1 MAVKGRKAIDRSAAV
16 AADAAALAR
25 LRVAPS
31 DERET
36 IALGLLRSATRRDTL
51 RTTLQW
57 LRENPLYGARSAL
70 IALFDFYA
78 RDKGAHDYGTYVRSD
93 VVRALR
99 PIARRE
105 DSALFIRAL
114 LSYEFPPPTFHEEAG
129 QLRSAALVA
138 LAELDLDGARYHAAR
153 LIVDPYTDPMSG
165 EPAVSAATTLAA
177 LDEGAL
183 LYSYICDPR
192 NINRSEV
199 TAECL
204 RGLVRCDP
212 NLLPDLIRR
221 LGEPPQPVMML
232 GMIDLLLKHES
243 GVQQQ
248 VWLLDLVKSGSD
260 EHLKYLILT
269 AISLGNEQFLACL
282 IEALRD
288 DLSSKRRPAARDAL
302 LIAAHRAD
310 VKALLNEW
318 DRSRL

>member
-1 MAVKGRKAIDRSAAV
+1 MAVKGKKAADRSEAG

-25 LRVAPS
+25 LRIASS
-31 DERET
+31 DEAEA
-36 IALGLLRSATRRDTL
+36 IALALLKETTRRDTL
-51 RTTLQW
+51 RSTLQW
-57 LRENPLYGARSAL
+57 LRENPQYGARSAL
-70 IALFDFYA
+70 IALYDQYA
-78 RDKGAHDYGTYVRSD
+78 SDKGAHDYGTYVRSD
-93 VVRALR
+93 LVRALQ
-99 PIARRE
+99 PISRRE
-105 DSALFIRAL
+105 DSTLFARAL
-114 LSYEFPPPTFHEEAG
+114 LTYEFPPPSFTEEAG

-153 LIVDPYTDPMSG
+153 LLVDPYTDPMSG

-192 NINRSEV
+192 NATRAEV

-212 NLLPDLIRR
+212 DLLPDLIRR
-221 LGEPPQPVMML
+221 LGDPPQPVMLL
-232 GMIDLLLKHES
+232 GMIDLLLKHEA

-248 VWLLDLVKSGSD
+248 EWLLGLVKSGSE
-260 EHLKYLILT
+260 EHLNYLILT
-269 AISLGNEQFLACL
+269 AISQGDERFLARL
-282 IEALRD
+282 IETLRD
-288 DLSSKRRPAARDAL
+288 GLAPKRRPAARDAL

-310 VKALLNEW
+310 VKALLHEW